1 MARATTTA
9 LAVSSCHNRSS
20 LATHGG
26 SPTSEMLALAV
37 RRGASGARRAQTT
50 LLSRAT
56 ATRPALSRTA
66 MPKLATTPTKRTF
79 LAMPQGDALPVIGGL
94 IGVNVAVWGGW
105 KFANPRLMTAH
116 FTLCNEDVATAPHTL
131 VTSAFSHSDGWHLL
145 GNMVTLFFFGPEV
158 VGAIGARH
166 FLAVYLGAGLTAN
179 CAQLAANALEDS
191 RRHAYWKRPSPR
203 CLGASGAV
211 NAAVAHSIL
220 LSPWRLII
228 IFAEFLPIPMPAI
241 LYGGAFLAKDLG
253 PLLDVHIP
261 YISDRAHGVAH
272 GAHVGG
278 TLVRFPASG
287 DAPFPRALMICF
299 T

>member
-1 MARATTTA
+1 
-9 LAVSSCHNRSS
+9 
-20 LATHGG
+20 
-26 SPTSEMLALAV
+26 
-37 RRGASGARRAQTT
+37 
-50 LLSRAT
+50 
-56 ATRPALSRTA
+56 

-105 KFANPRLMTAH
+105 KVADPRLMTAH
-116 FTLCNEDVATAPHTL
+116 FTLCNEDV
-131 VTSAFSHSDGWHLL
+131 
-145 GNMVTLFFFGPEV
+145 

-166 FLAVYLGAGLTAN
+166 FLAVYFGAGLTAN

-241 LYGGAFLAKDLG
+241 LYGGAFSPG
-253 PLLDVHIP
+253 PGAPAGRAHP

-287 DAPFPRALMICF
+287 DAPFSPALMICF